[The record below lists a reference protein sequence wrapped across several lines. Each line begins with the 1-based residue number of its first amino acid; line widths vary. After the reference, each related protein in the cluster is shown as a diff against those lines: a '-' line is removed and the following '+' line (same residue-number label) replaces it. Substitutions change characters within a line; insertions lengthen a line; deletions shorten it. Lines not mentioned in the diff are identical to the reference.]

1 MKNVVL
7 FVVLAAC
14 AIALVPQATARQ
26 QAPNRVRAVKRVPP
40 DTGAALLPI
49 ITAHRDET
57 WRWQRVMQR
66 PRTPFSNSARKVEN
80 LAYRRW
86 VLGLWK
92 HRATVAKTRAFRPPH
107 RSQWLC
113 HPSLRRVVGRR
124 RRPVLRRA
132 PDGRRVPADVR
143 NRALPGEGHRRPLD
157 GARADVGRRAG
168 LSNTRI
174 LAVAQ
179 HGAELRLAMTFT
191 EVSLKNERALSR
203 RRADGPADSADRS
216 GGGAGLRQPVAVQRA
231 HP

>member
-113 HPSLRRVVGRR
+113 IHRYEGSWADAGAPYYGGLQMDVEFQRTYGIE
-124 RRPVLRRA
+124 LYRA
-132 PDGRRVPADVR
+132 KGTADHWT
-143 NRALPGEGHRRPLD
+143 ALEQMW
-157 GARADVGRRAG
+157 
-168 LSNTRI
+168 
-174 LAVAQ
+174 VA
-179 HGAELRLAMTFT
+179 
-191 EVSLKNERALSR
+191 ERAYQTR
-203 RRADGPADSADRS
+203 GFWPWPNTARYC
-216 GGGAGLRQPVAVQRA
+216 GLL
-231 HP
+231 